1 MKFDKTIIGLN
12 EIDKEI
18 LYLLN
23 LKIMSIDELL
33 SLTNFSKKEI
43 IQYLEKLQKNKLI
56 ISKEK
61 YV

>member
-43 IQYLEKLQKNKLI
+43 IQSLEKLQKNKLI